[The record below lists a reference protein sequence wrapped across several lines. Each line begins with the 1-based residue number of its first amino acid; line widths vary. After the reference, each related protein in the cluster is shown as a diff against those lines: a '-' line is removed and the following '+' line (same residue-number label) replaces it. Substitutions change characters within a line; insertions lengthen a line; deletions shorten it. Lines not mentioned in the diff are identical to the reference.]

1 MVAGSSGRRRSR
13 AEIARDICAR
23 NHRITA
29 TESPLEQGPWDLECS
44 WFQAAEIAL
53 YGVISRRTSSPCEQC
68 SDSRN
73 ERWVLADLNV
83 DCRRLRIGFVF
94 CACPDGHVVS
104 CCVAGSDPEE
114 GDVGIGARRFEHVAR
129 DEHQS
134 YDPK

>member
-1 MVAGSSGRRRSR
+1 MDWNIGCRVRSGLELANVACDRGIRG
-13 AEIARDICAR
+13 
-23 NHRITA
+23 
-29 TESPLEQGPWDLECS
+29 LEPVIIKCS

-53 YGVISRRTSSPCEQC
+53 YGVISRRTSSPCGQR

-73 ERWVLADLNV
+73 ERWVSADLNV

-94 CACPDGHVVS
+94 CACPDSHVVS